1 MSEPCEPDGTVMT
14 ASETTAERLVRL
26 RRCKG
31 WSQARM
37 AEFLGVAQSTVGG
50 YERGLPPLGP
60 VIRLLDILEFGPDG
74 HPSSAGGSPL
84 PSSPADPA
92 AGAVPPAPAALS
104 GEAA

>member
-1 MSEPCEPDGTVMT
+1 MNEPSASVGTVIA

-26 RRCKG
+26 RRGKG

-60 VIRLLDILEFGPDG
+60 VMRLLDILEFGPDG
-74 HPSSAGGSPL
+74 QPSSADGASP
-84 PSSPADPA
+84 PCSPADPA